1 MITNEERRELVS
13 VYNTSRDF
21 CGNPR
26 QAVRQWEAENRELTD
41 EEYLEVLDAANLAW
55 EESKPL

>member
-1 MITNEERRELVS
+1 MTITEKRELVRI
-13 VYNTSRDF
+13 YNQSRDF

-26 QAVRQWEAENRELTD
+26 QAVREWENENRKLTH
-41 EEYLEVLDAANLAW
+41 EEYVALLDAANLAW